1 MSKITLTPDQEKA
14 VFARNSSILVS
25 AAAGSGKTRVLTERL
40 MSYVCDYE
48 HPRDISSFL
57 IITYTRAAA
66 AELRSRIL
74 DELSARSAAEP
85 ENRRLRRQMNLAY
98 RSQIG
103 TIHSFCTLLLREYA
117 HKVGLSP
124 DFRVADEDSCAA
136 LREKALEK
144 TLEQAYTD
152 ISNSSD
158 FIALVESV
166 GAGRDDSRLV
176 KTLLDLSE
184 KMQSHPYPE
193 KWAKQQLAAL
203 DVSTLTDAGET
214 PWGQELL
221 QNAAGTVV
229 YWRERLST
237 LWAGLQAQPVEN
249 EPLLN
254 AYGASLSETLDGLA
268 NLQNAL
274 KTGWDTSFHALPVP
288 FPRLKPLRNFEYE
301 ERKIALTDAR
311 DGCKKAMER
320 LAVLFDAPSVKLLSD
335 LQQTAPAM
343 AALLRLALSYTAQY
357 TAEKRRRGL
366 LDFSDLEHF
375 AVRLLADE
383 ETGAPTETALEI
395 SRRYTEIMVDEYQ
408 DVNAVQELLFRCVS
422 KNEENIFMV
431 GDVKQSIY
439 RFRLADPG
447 IFLQK
452 YREYPEYVSSG
463 DSFPKK
469 ILLKSNFRSDFN
481 ILAACNHVFFNTMS
495 ETLGELSYDT
505 DAALVPPE
513 NAPPPR
519 GQILFSVLEL
529 PALEEGEDRPDKAYL
544 EGRLLAGQIRRLV
557 DGGETIL
564 EQGQLRPLDYGDI
577 AILLRS
583 PGGVGSSFVRAL
595 TEADIPVTA
604 NQGGGFFDSPEIQ
617 ITLSLL
623 SVIDNPH
630 RDIPLVAV
638 LNSPVFGFS
647 ADVLA
652 AIRGFDRE
660 GDFYD
665 ALCVAAE
672 TDSLCKDFL
681 EQLSGL
687 RCLSQD
693 VSVYELISLIYEQLE
708 LPALCSVLTGSCGG
722 RLMHLLNAA
731 ADFEENGY
739 RGLFD
744 FLRRLERMK
753 ERGEEPSSGEGSG
766 GIGVQLMSIHKSK
779 GLEFPVVFLADTA
792 HEFNKND
799 LRAPVLIHPQLGLG
813 CKRTDLS
820 RGLEYPT
827 LARRAIASRLGAE
840 LLSEEMRV
848 LYVAL
853 TRAKERLYLSCTSKD
868 PAELFD
874 KLSKNLSAPMSPE
887 ILSAMPSMAQWLL
900 STALLESGG
909 LLRLQ
914 VVAAQ
919 QEALPA
925 PETGVLAPMSAVDP
939 AERSDLAR
947 RLSFCYPHAQAAF
960 LPSKLTATALPQP
973 HSDEDGQALVP
984 APALR
989 LFRLPDFLAQERP
1002 VTGAEAGSASHVVL
1016 QFINYEKTASLA
1028 EIQDEITRIHA
1039 LGQLTGRQAKA
1050 VDPRTILSFF
1060 QSPTGQRIRATNRVY
1075 REQRFSILCPGS
1087 RFFPEGGEEPV
1098 LLQGVVDCCFEEEGQ
1113 LVVLDYKTDFV
1124 TEASLGEKA
1133 ERYRAQ
1139 LLAYAHAMEKVLGLP
1154 VSSCILYFLRAGLSL
1169 ELFPEQGTP
1178 APTS

>member
-1 MSKITLTPDQEKA
+1 MSKITLTPDQQKA

-40 MSYVCDYE
+40 MSYVCDE
-48 HPRDISSFL
+48 ANPRDISSFL

-85 ENRRLRRQMNLAY
+85 ENRRLRRQTNLAY
-98 RSQIG
+98 RAQIG

-124 DFRVADEDSCAA
+124 DFRVADEDTCAA

-144 TLEQAYTD
+144 TLEQAYAELD
-152 ISNSSD
+152 KNPG
-158 FIALVESV
+158 FMALVEGV

-193 KWAKQQLAAL
+193 KWAGAQLAAL
-203 DVSTLTDAGET
+203 DVSALTDAGES

-221 QNAAGTVV
+221 QNATATVA
-229 YWRERLST
+229 YWQTRLST
-237 LWAGLQAQPVEN
+237 LWAELQDQPDEN

-254 AYGASLSETLDGLA
+254 AYGPSFSETLNGLET
-268 NLQNAL
+268 LQSAL
-274 KTGWDTSFHALPVP
+274 KTGWDAAFHAFPVP

-301 ERKIALTDAR
+301 ERKIALTAAR
-311 DGCKKAMER
+311 DGCKKAMEG
-320 LAVLFDAPSVKLLSD
+320 LAVLFDAPSEKLLSD
-335 LQQTAPAM
+335 LQKTAPAM
-343 AALLRLALSYTAQY
+343 AALLRLTLDYSEHYA
-357 TAEKRRRGL
+357 AEKRRRGL

-375 AVRLLADE
+375 TVRLLADE
-383 ETGAPTETALEI
+383 ETDAPTETALEI

-408 DVNAVQELLFRCVS
+408 DVNAVQELIFRCVS
-422 KNEENIFMV
+422 KSEENIFMV

-447 IFLQK
+447 IFLKK
-452 YREYPEYVSSG
+452 YREYPEYVSSE
-463 DSFPKK
+463 DNISKK
-469 ILLKSNFRSDFN
+469 ILLRSNFRSDSN
-481 ILAACNHVFFNTMS
+481 ILAACNHVFTNTMS
-495 ETLGELSYDT
+495 EALGELSYDK

-513 NAPPPR
+513 TAPPPR
-519 GQILFSVLEL
+519 GQVLFSVLEL
-529 PALEEGEDRPDKAYL
+529 PAPEEGEERPDKAYL
-544 EGRLLAGQIRRLV
+544 EGRLLARQIRELV
-557 DGGETIL
+557 DSGETIL
-564 EQGQLRPLDYGDI
+564 DQGQLRPIGYGDI

-583 PGGVGSSFVRAL
+583 PGGAGASFVRAL
-595 TEADIPVTA
+595 TESDIPVMA

-617 ITLSLL
+617 IILSLL

-630 RDIPLVAV
+630 RDIPLAAV
-638 LNSPVFGFS
+638 LSSPVFGFS
-647 ADVLA
+647 ADALA

-660 GDFYD
+660 GDFYE
-665 ALCVAAE
+665 ALCAAAE
-672 TDSLCKDFL
+672 TEPACAGFL
-681 EQLSGL
+681 AQLTGL
-687 RCLSQD
+687 RRLSQD
-693 VSVYELISLIYEQLE
+693 VSVYELISLIYERLE
-708 LPALCSVLTGSCGG
+708 LPALCSALTGSCGG
-722 RLMHLLNAA
+722 RLMHLLDAA

-744 FLRRLERMK
+744 FLRQLERMK
-753 ERGEEPSSGEGSG
+753 ERGEEPSSGESSGGSG
-766 GIGVQLMSIHKSK
+766 VRLMSIHKSK

-799 LRAPVLIHPQLGLG
+799 LRAPVLIHPELGLG

-827 LARRAIASRLGAE
+827 LARRAIASRLSAE

-868 PAELFD
+868 PAELFN
-874 KLSKNLSAPMSPE
+874 KLSKNLSAPMSPQ

-900 STALLESGG
+900 SAALLENGG
-909 LLRLQ
+909 LLCLQ
-914 VVAAQ
+914 VAAAQ
-919 QEALPA
+919 QGAVPA
-925 PETGVLAPMSAVDP
+925 PETDAFAWTPAIDP
-939 AERSDLAR
+939 AERLDLDR
-947 RLSFCYPHAQAAF
+947 RLSFRYPHAQAAF

-973 HSDEDGQALVP
+973 HSDEDGQTLVP
-984 APALR
+984 PSAPH
-989 LFRLPDFLAQERP
+989 LFRLPDFLAEERP
-1002 VTGAEAGSASHVVL
+1002 LTGAEAGSAAHVVL
-1016 QFINYEKTASLA
+1016 QFIDYGKTASLP
-1028 EIQDEITRIHA
+1028 EIEDEIARIRA
-1039 LGQLTGRQAKA
+1039 LGQLTERQAKA
-1050 VDPRTILSFF
+1050 VDPRTILGFF
-1060 QSPTGQRIRATNRVY
+1060 QSPTGQRIRAAKRVY

-1087 RFFPEGGEEPV
+1087 RFFPEGGEEPI
-1098 LLQGVVDCCFEEEGQ
+1098 LLQGVVDCCFEEGGQ
-1113 LVVLDYKTDFV
+1113 LIILDYKTDFV
-1124 TEASLGEKA
+1124 TEASLAEKA
-1133 ERYRAQ
+1133 ERYKAQ
-1139 LLAYAHAMEKVLGLP
+1139 LLAYAFAMEKMLGLP

-1169 ELFPEQGTP
+1169 ELSPGQEP
-1178 APTS
+1178 NLIP